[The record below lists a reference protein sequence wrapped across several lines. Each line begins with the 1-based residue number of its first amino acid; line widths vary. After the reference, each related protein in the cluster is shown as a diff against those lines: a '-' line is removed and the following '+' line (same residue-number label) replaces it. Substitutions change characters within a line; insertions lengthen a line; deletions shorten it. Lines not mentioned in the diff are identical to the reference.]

1 MIDEKTITIFMVDD
15 DPLFLK
21 SMEIEFHEHTDFNVK
36 LFPTG
41 EQALANITLK
51 PDVIVLDYHLDGM
64 DKNAMNG
71 LQTLDKIK
79 TANPNI
85 PVIMLSS
92 QDRIEVAVNCMHHH
106 AFDYIV
112 KSETAFVRLR
122 KTINSIF
129 KYQKIENALSW
140 YKSKQ

>member
-1 MIDEKTITIFMVDD
+1 MIDEKTITIFLVDD

-21 SMEIEFHEHTDFNVK
+21 NLEIDFKEHTDFNVK

-41 EQALANITLK
+41 EKCIENLHMN
-51 PDVIVLDYHLDGM
+51 PNVIILDYHLDGL

-71 LQTLDKIK
+71 LQTLDKVK
-79 TANPNI
+79 SANPQI
-85 PVIMLSS
+85 PVVILSS
-92 QDRIEVAVNCMHHH
+92 QDKIEVAVNCMHHH

-122 KTINSIF
+122 KTLSSIF
-129 KYQKIENALSW
+129 KYQKIENALNW